1 MGEQQQLALVSM
13 TNKDVYYLSELAT
26 SELGDLMQ
34 MGDDTFTFIDARSGA
49 EITISIDKVSS
60 LVKPKGE
67 QRG

>member
-1 MGEQQQLALVSM
+1 MGEQQQSALVSM
-13 TNKDVYYLSELAT
+13 TNKDVYYLSDEAAR
-26 SELGDLMQ
+26 ELGDLMQ
-34 MGDDTFTFIDARSGA
+34 KDGESATFIDARSGA